1 MEAQIDGSGRE
12 LQPHGT
18 ADFPCAA
25 YETEDTGFPWHWHE
39 EFEAIS
45 VLSGELEVAA
55 GDRRLRL
62 SSGQAVL
69 LSPGAPHAL
78 FPLPGRRYKECDI
91 VFHPR
96 LLYGAADGVLWRHVR
111 VYLAEAAAGIA
122 LPDPESAA
130 QIVSACALCAQKPPL
145 YEFRVREALTHV
157 FCQACAA
164 LREPRSVRVPAGP
177 RKDDDQVK
185 EMMRFLQSRLD
196 QPIHLADLA
205 RFAHL
210 SERACQRRFREC
222 LNLTPMQYLAEARLT
237 RAAELLREGRLTVT
251 EVGIRCGFQ
260 SPGYFARLFHARYG
274 LSPRAWRERK

>member
-1 MEAQIDGSGRE
+1 M
-12 LQPHGT
+12 
-18 ADFPCAA
+18 
-25 YETEDTGFPWHWHE
+25 
-39 EFEAIS
+39 
-45 VLSGELEVAA
+45 
-55 GDRRLRL
+55 
-62 SSGQAVL
+62 L

-78 FPLPGRRYKECDI
+78 FPLPGQRYKECDI

-96 LLYGAADGVLWRHVR
+96 LLYGAADGALWRHVR
-111 VYLAEAAAGIA
+111 AYLAEAAAGIA

-145 YEFRVREALTHV
+145 YEFRVREALTRV

-164 LREPRSVRVPAGP
+164 LREPRGVRVPAGP

-237 RAAELLREGRLTVT
+237 RAAELLRAGTLTVT

>member
-1 MEAQIDGSGRE
+1 M
-12 LQPHGT
+12 
-18 ADFPCAA
+18 
-25 YETEDTGFPWHWHE
+25 
-39 EFEAIS
+39 
-45 VLSGELEVAA
+45 
-55 GDRRLRL
+55 
-62 SSGQAVL
+62 
-69 LSPGAPHAL
+69 
-78 FPLPGRRYKECDI
+78 
-91 VFHPR
+91 
-96 LLYGAADGVLWRHVR
+96 LWRHVR

-145 YEFRVREALTHV
+145 YEFRVRETLTRV

-164 LREPRSVRVPAGP
+164 LREPRGVRVPAGP

>member
-78 FPLPGRRYKECDI
+78 FPCPAGAIRNATSSFIRICSTVRQTERFGGTSASTWPKPRRGSRCPI
-91 VFHPR
+91 RSPPR
-96 LLYGAADGVLWRHVR
+96 RSSPPAPCARKSR
-111 VYLAEAAAGIA
+111 
-122 LPDPESAA
+122 PCTS
-130 QIVSACALCAQKPPL
+130 SACA
-145 YEFRVREALTHV
+145 
-157 FCQACAA
+157 
-164 LREPRSVRVPAGP
+164 
-177 RKDDDQVK
+177 
-185 EMMRFLQSRLD
+185 
-196 QPIHLADLA
+196 
-205 RFAHL
+205 
-210 SERACQRRFREC
+210 RR
-222 LNLTPMQYLAEARLT
+222 
-237 RAAELLREGRLTVT
+237 
-251 EVGIRCGFQ
+251 
-260 SPGYFARLFHARYG
+260 
-274 LSPRAWRERK
+274 